1 MIDAVVVA
9 HGSGAR
15 ARRCVN
21 ALRRSSQPPE
31 RIVLVDTSAD
41 GAALAAFPEAE
52 PWLHRIAR
60 PDNPGYGAAANDGIA
75 ATDAAYVLVM
85 NDDVFVDRDAIEYLV
100 NHAESERDVACAGP
114 DFRNLDGARQEGA
127 FRFPGVAQAAIDAWP
142 APAWLRRGRL
152 NGRVTAHGDPVDIDH
167 PLGAC
172 MLLRRLAVDLV
183 GGFSPDYWMYCEEI
197 DLCRRLKDFGWRV
210 AQVPAARV
218 WHVGG
223 ASTGRQPDR
232 MLAQLYRSRA
242 RWYRTHTP
250 PSVATVALAA
260 MRWGLRARSAMDEAA
275 GRSVTGVRGALA
287 ALDEG

>member
-1 MIDAVVVA
+1 MVDAVVVA

-15 ARRCVN
+15 ARRCIN
-21 ALRRSSQPPE
+21 ALRHSSQPPG

-41 GAALAAFPEAE
+41 GAALAALSDAG
-52 PWLHRIAR
+52 PWLYPIDR
-60 PDNPGYGAAANDGIA
+60 PDNPGYGAAANVGIA

-85 NDDVFVDRDAIEYLV
+85 NDDVFVDRDAIEHLV
-100 NHAESERDVACAGP
+100 KHADSAPDVACVGP
-114 DFRNLDGARQEGA
+114 DFRNLDGSRQEGA

-152 NGRVTAHGDPVDIDH
+152 NGRVATDGVPADIDH

-172 MLLRRLAVDLV
+172 MLLRRLAVDLI

-197 DLCRRLKDFGWRV
+197 DLCRRLKDYGWRV
-210 AQVPAARV
+210 AHVPAARV

-223 ASTGRQPDR
+223 ASTGEQPDR
-232 MLAQLYRSRA
+232 MLAQLYRSRV

-250 PSVATVALAA
+250 PPVAKAALAA
-260 MRWGLRARSAMDEAA
+260 MRSGLRVRSAMDEAA
-275 GRSVTGVRGALA
+275 GRSVTGVRGALE
-287 ALDEG
+287 ALDET

>member
-1 MIDAVVVA
+1 MVDAVVVA

-15 ARRCVN
+15 ARRCIN
-21 ALRRSSQPPE
+21 ALRRSSQSPE

-41 GAALAAFPEAE
+41 GVALAAFTDAE
-52 PWLHRIAR
+52 SWLHTIAR

-85 NDDVFVDRDAIEYLV
+85 NDDVFVDGDAIERLV
-100 NHAESERDVACAGP
+100 NHAESAPDVACVGP
-114 DFRNLDGARQEGA
+114 DFRDLDGARQEGA

-142 APAWLRRGRL
+142 TPAWLRRGRL
-152 NGRVTAHGDPVDIDH
+152 NGRIAADGVPVDIDH

-172 MLLRRLAVDLV
+172 MLLRRLAVDLI

-197 DLCRRLKDFGWRV
+197 DLCRRLKDYGWRV

-223 ASTGRQPDR
+223 ASTSRQPDR

-242 RWYRTHTP
+242 RWYRMHTP
-250 PSVATVALAA
+250 PPVATAALAA
-260 MRWGLRARSAMDEAA
+260 MRWGLRARSAMNESA
-275 GRSVTGVRGALA
+275 GRSVTGVRSALE
-287 ALDEG
+287 ALDEP

>member
-1 MIDAVVVA
+1 MVDAVVVA

-15 ARRCVN
+15 ARRCIN
-21 ALRRSSQPPE
+21 ALRRNSLPPG
-31 RIVLVDTSAD
+31 RIALVDTSPDA
-41 GAALAAFPEAE
+41 AALAAVPEVE

-75 ATDAAYVLVM
+75 ATDAPYVLVI
-85 NDDVFVDRDAIEYLV
+85 NDDVFVDRDAIEHLV
-100 NHAESERDVACAGP
+100 NHAESEPDVACAGP
-114 DFRNLDGARQEGA
+114 DFRDLDGARQEGA

-152 NGRVTAHGDPVDIDH
+152 NGRIAANGTPVDIDH

-172 MLLRRLAVDLV
+172 MLLRRLALDLI
-183 GGFSPDYWMYCEEI
+183 GGFSRDYWMYCEEI
-197 DLCRRLKDFGWRV
+197 DLCRRLKDYGWRV
-210 AQVPAARV
+210 TQVPAARV

-232 MLAQLYRSRA
+232 MLAQLYRSRM

-250 PSVATVALAA
+250 PPVATVALAA
-260 MRWGLRARSAMDEAA
+260 MRWGLRARAAMDDAA
-275 GRSVTGVRGALA
+275 GRSVTGVRGALD
-287 ALDEG
+287 ALDER

>member
-1 MIDAVVVA
+1 MVDAVVVA
-9 HGSGAR
+9 YGAGAR
-15 ARRCVN
+15 VRRCVA
-21 ALRRSSQPPE
+21 ALRRSSHPAR

-41 GAALAAFPEAE
+41 GSALAAFPDAA
-52 PWLHRIAR
+52 PWLHTIAR
-60 PDNPGYGAAANDGIA
+60 PDNPGYGAAANHGIS
-75 ATDAAYVLVM
+75 ATEAPYVLVV
-85 NDDVFVDRDAIEYLV
+85 NDDVYVDRDAIEHLV
-100 NHAESERDVACAGP
+100 NHAETEPDLACVSP
-114 DFRNLDGARQEGA
+114 DFRELDGAPQEGA

-152 NGRVTAHGDPVDIDH
+152 NGRIAADGVPVEIDH

-172 MLLRRLAVDLV
+172 MLLRRLALDVV
-183 GGFSPDYWMYCEEI
+183 GGFSADYWMYCEEI
-197 DLCRRLKDFGWRV
+197 DLCRRLKDFGWRA

-250 PSVATVALAA
+250 PLVARTSLAA
-260 MRWGLRARSAMDEAA
+260 MRWGLHARAALHAA
-275 GRSVTGVRGALA
+275 TGRAPANVADALA
-287 ALDEG
+287 ALDEP